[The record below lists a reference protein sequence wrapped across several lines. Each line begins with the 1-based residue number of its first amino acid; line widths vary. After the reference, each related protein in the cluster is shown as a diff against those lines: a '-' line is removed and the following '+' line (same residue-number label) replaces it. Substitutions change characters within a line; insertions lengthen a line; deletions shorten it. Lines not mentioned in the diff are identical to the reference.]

1 LLTKWIIVKYAK
13 QKLNLLEN
21 QNLFYES
28 DWYCLIKCAILPPKG
43 LYHPVLPVRNK
54 TKSGDEKLTF
64 PLCQL
69 CAKLNNQKDKCS
81 HTESQRIIRGTWC
94 TNEVK
99 KAIEKGYKIITIDE
113 VWHFYKESSDLFKG
127 YVKAFMKIKL
137 ETSPWQDDFE
147 SEEEY
152 RKSAKSCCENML
164 KFLMG

>member
-1 LLTKWIIVKYAK
+1 MYIDICSLYPTIQCYDDYPVGHPTKIFKPRTY
-13 QKLNLLEN
+13 N
-21 QNLFYES
+21 S
-28 DWYCLIKCAILPPKG
+28 DWYGLIKCAILPPKG
-43 LYHPVLPVRNK
+43 LYHPVLPVKNK

-113 VWHFYKESSDLFKG
+113 V
-127 YVKAFMKIKL
+127 
-137 ETSPWQDDFE
+137 
-147 SEEEY
+147 
-152 RKSAKSCCENML
+152 
-164 KFLMG
+164 